1 MEVEEL
7 EEEAM
12 AAEAAAEAAAAT
24 IVDFREV
31 TVQYATNKVF
41 DRLRWKVREREKWV
55 VLGGNGSGKSTI
67 IELITGDNLQ
77 GFRQDMWLFGR
88 KKGSGESIW
97 DIKKQLGEAPREP
110 TQLHRGPLVSRVL
123 HTLSFTGVL
132 STEFHMDY
140 IDYADPSINRNAA
153 SGGGVTSWEV
163 VLSGFFDSVGLR
175 GCAVT
180 PSHEQEAR
188 RLVERLGLQ
197 DLISHPPPR
206 GCTAASASA
215 SASTSAASAGEA
227 GRVSQT
233 FFHLSHGQQK
243 LVLLCRALVK
253 RPRLLLLDE
262 PTHGLSGHN
271 RERLLETL
279 ASLADD
285 AESPAVVYVTHR
297 SDEIEALDYENVLQL
312 TGGAAADGSG
322 WRVVAH
328 TEVESSGPRAQCR

>member
-1 MEVEEL
+1 MPPPYRPVHSNYRSRRHTPRCTRPYCSRVRYTRSL
-7 EEEAM
+7 CTH
-12 AAEAAAEAAAAT
+12 AAPNT
-24 IVDFREV
+24 I
-31 TVQYATNKVF
+31 
-41 DRLRWKVREREKWV
+41 
-55 VLGGNGSGKSTI
+55 S
-67 IELITGDNLQ
+67 
-77 GFRQDMWLFGR
+77 
-88 KKGSGESIW
+88 
-97 DIKKQLGEAPREP
+97 REP
-110 TQLHRGPLVSRVL
+110 LRGIQ
-123 HTLSFTGVL
+123 
-132 STEFHMDY
+132 DY

-153 SGGGVTSWEV
+153 SGGGVTNWEV

-215 SASTSAASAGEA
+215 SAASASAASAGEA

-297 SDEIEALDYENVLQL
+297 SDEIEALEYENVLQL

-322 WRVVAH
+322 WRVVR
-328 TEVESSGPRAQCR
+328 TPR

>member
-1 MEVEEL
+1 
-7 EEEAM
+7 
-12 AAEAAAEAAAAT
+12 
-24 IVDFREV
+24 
-31 TVQYATNKVF
+31 
-41 DRLRWKVREREKWV
+41 
-55 VLGGNGSGKSTI
+55 
-67 IELITGDNLQ
+67 
-77 GFRQDMWLFGR
+77 
-88 KKGSGESIW
+88 
-97 DIKKQLGEAPREP
+97 
-110 TQLHRGPLVSRVL
+110 
-123 HTLSFTGVL
+123 
-132 STEFHMDY
+132 
-140 IDYADPSINRNAA
+140 
-153 SGGGVTSWEV
+153 
-163 VLSGFFDSVGLR
+163 VGLR